1 MKKRN
6 SKTIQRERRHRRV
19 RAKVIGTQVRP
30 RLSIYK
36 SNTRL
41 TAQIIDDTKGVTI
54 AAVSSQDEKGK
65 TPRER
70 AEKAAAT
77 LAKSAGAKGVKTVV
91 FDRGGFQYVG
101 TVKAFADAA
110 RAAGLEF

>member
-1 MKKRN
+1 MALT
-6 SKTIQRERRHRRV
+6 KTQQRIRRHKRV
-19 RAKVIGTQVRP
+19 RAKVIGSETRP

-54 AAVSSQDEKGK
+54 AAVSSFSEKGK

-70 AEKAAAT
+70 AEQAATT
-77 LAKSAGAKGVKTVV
+77 LAKAAGAKGVKAVV

>member
-1 MKKRN
+1 MSSILKQQK
-6 SKTIQRERRHRRV
+6 RERRHRRV
-19 RAKVIGTQVRP
+19 RAKVIGSAERP
-30 RLSIYK
+30 RLSVYK
-36 SNTRL
+36 SNTAL
-41 TAQIIDDTKGVTI
+41 YAQIIDDTKGATL
-54 AAVSSQDEKGK
+54 AAISSSDEKGK

-77 LAKSAGAKGVKTVV
+77 LAKSAQGAGIKAVV

-101 TVKAFADAA
+101 TIKAFADAA

>member
-1 MKKRN
+1 MATLSN
-6 SKTIQRERRHRRV
+6 SQQRERRHRRV
-19 RAKVIGTQVRP
+19 RASVSGTAERP

-41 TAQIIDDTKGVTI
+41 TAQIINDDKGLTI
-54 AAVSSQDEKGK
+54 AAASSIEEKAK

-70 AEKAAAT
+70 AEMAAKTIAKKAIE
-77 LAKSAGAKGVKTVV
+77 KGVKKVV
-91 FDRGGFQYVG
+91 FDRGGFRYGG
-101 TVKAFADAA
+101 TIKAFADAA